1 MIKCGGKMKILFYRY
16 NSICEPDIIDAFCSI
31 GLEVIEETA
40 EMKNKNLL
48 PSEQVKIVS
57 QAIENNEPLLVFSVN
72 FFPAIA
78 DVCHIFHIPY
88 VCWIVDCPVLEL
100 FSPSIKHNTNC
111 IFLFDYDQYLYFSRF
126 NPECI
131 HYLTL
136 ASAVERFDKTLTIP
150 ISTDGSKKIDYDI
163 SFVGSLYSE
172 KNNMNKLIKELPEYI
187 KGYVAGITE
196 ASLKVY
202 GANFIEECLDKKI
215 INAIKEASED
225 FYEPKESVINSEAYV
240 VANDYIGIQA
250 TEQERINNLNLLAQ
264 FYNVDLFTRSDTSP
278 LKNVHIHGGVNTL
291 TEMPYIFRNSKIN
304 LNFTSKSIH
313 TGIPLRIFDIMGC
326 GGFVMTNYQAE
337 LSDYFDIGVD
347 LEAYS
352 SVEELVEKCGFY
364 LKHDDERKKIALRGY
379 EKVRNEHRYIYKVE
393 TMIKEALNVAEKFS

>member
-1 MIKCGGKMKILFYRY
+1 MKILIYRY
-16 NSICEPDIIDAFCSI
+16 NSICEPDVIDAFCSV
-31 GLEVIEETA
+31 GLEVVEETA

-48 PSEQVKIVS
+48 PSEQAKIIS
-57 QAIENNEPLLVFSVN
+57 RAIANNELLFVFSVN

-88 VCWIVDCPVLEL
+88 VCWTVDCPVLEL
-100 FSPSIKHNTNC
+100 FSPSIKHDTNC

-126 NPECI
+126 NPKCI

-136 ASAVERFDKTLTIP
+136 ASAVERFDETLNVP
-150 ISTDGSKKIDYDI
+150 MRADDLKKYECDI

-172 KNNMNKLIKELPEYI
+172 KNNMNKLQKELPEYI
-187 KGYVAGITE
+187 KGYVAGIVE

-202 GANFIEECLDKKI
+202 GANFIEECIDEKI
-215 INAIKEASED
+215 VNAIKEASKD
-225 FYEPKESVINSEAYV
+225 FYEPKTSVIDSTAYV
-240 VANDYIGIQA
+240 VANDYIGIQV

-264 FYNVDLFTRSDTSP
+264 FYNVDLFTRSDTSL
-278 LKNVHIHGGVNTL
+278 LKKVRVHGGVNTL
-291 TEMPYIFRNSKIN
+291 TEMPYVFRNSKIN

-337 LSDYFDIGVD
+337 LSNYFDIGAD
-347 LEAYS
+347 IETYS
-352 SVEELVEKCGFY
+352 CSDELVEKCGYY
-364 LKHDDERKKIALRGY
+364 LGHDSERKKIAVKGY
-379 EKVRNEHRYIYKVE
+379 EKVCKEHRYIHRIEK
-393 TMIKEALNVAEKFS
+393 MIAEALKVAESIK